1 MPRSMNSRFLFLLT
15 LLSLA
20 GSSFAQDAGPLPV
33 ISVTGASAPLEANIR
48 ALLSI
53 DDERC
58 DADLFRLE
66 SRRAQVRREVDRAAQ
81 GLGFYRLSQQLRF
94 GRSDACWT
102 LQIDVMPGEPVLF
115 GDIAVRFAGAQPVE
129 SAPFEALLASFPV
142 ASGAPL
148 NHRSYE
154 NLKSALSALAVENGY
169 FGARF
174 SRSELAIDLARN
186 RADVHIDFDPGPRF
200 AFGTINISPI
210 DELSDRFI
218 SRFVPFASGSPYST
232 EALVELRES
241 LNNSQYFMDVAVTPQ
256 LTAAQTSPTAAV
268 SEVPVNIALQVRP
281 RRSWTA
287 GLGVTTD
294 NGPRMTVN
302 YEDRYFNRSGH
313 RQNGDVALSTMENRA
328 NISHIIPM
336 ADPATESLS
345 VSLGYVGQDNDTFSI
360 DTYKLG
366 VSYRS
371 AIDIPLLGEEWLQNI
386 FSNFQRENSALNTVA
401 VNSHESSN
409 LTITGINWTKTASD
423 DPIFPTRGWR
433 VFTQVSGASNAFVS
447 DLSFLQ
453 LYASA
458 KFVHT
463 IGPGRALVRM
473 EAATTYVDELS
484 VLPVSIRF
492 FTGGD
497 QSVRGYQFG
506 SLGARNELGEVIG
519 GKHLLTAS
527 AEYDF
532 TVRPNWKM
540 AVFMDAGNSFADLNA
555 LSLYKSA
562 GMGLRWMSPIGP
574 IRADIAKGLDG
585 GSFRLHITMGPDL

>member
-1 MPRSMNSRFLFLLT
+1 MNPRCLLLMT
-15 LLSLA
+15 LPMLA
-20 GSSFAQDAGPLPV
+20 GSALAQDEPPSPA
-33 ISVTGASAPLEANIR
+33 ISITGAGAALEANIR
-48 ALLSI
+48 AILSI
-53 DDERC
+53 DAERC
-58 DADLFRLE
+58 DADLARLE
-66 SRRAQVRREVDRAAQ
+66 SRRTQTMREVERAAQ
-81 GLGFYRLSQQLRF
+81 GLGFYRLTQQLQFAR
-94 GRSDACWT
+94 DDTCWS
-102 LQIDVMPGEPVLF
+102 LQMAVEPGEPVLF
-115 GDIAVRFAGAQPVE
+115 GDIVVSFAGALSQE
-129 SAPFEALLASFPV
+129 SAPFEALLATAPV
-142 ASGAPL
+142 VSGAPL
-148 NHRSYE
+148 NHRDYE

-169 FGARF
+169 FSARF
-174 SRSELAIDLARN
+174 SRSELAVDLARN

-210 DELSDRFI
+210 DALSDRFI

-256 LTAAQTSPTAAV
+256 LTAAQTSPTAMV

-313 RQNGDVALSTMENRA
+313 RQNGDIALSTMENRA

-345 VSLGYVGQDNDTFSI
+345 ISLGYLGQDNDTFSI

-371 AIDIPLLGEEWLQNI
+371 TIDIPLLGEEWLQNI
-386 FSNFQRENSALNTVA
+386 FSNFQRENSSLNTVT
-401 VNSHESSN
+401 VDGHESSN
-409 LTITGINWTKTASD
+409 LTISGINWTRTAAD

-433 VFTQVSGASNAFVS
+433 VFTQVSGASNAFLS
-447 DLSFLQ
+447 DLSFVQ
-453 LYASA
+453 LYASG
-458 KFVHT
+458 KFVHNL
-463 IGPGRALVRM
+463 GPGRALLRM
-473 EAATTYVDELS
+473 EAATTFVDGVSE
-484 VLPVSIRF
+484 LPVSIRF

-497 QSVRGYQFG
+497 QSVRGYQYG
-506 SLGARNELGEVIG
+506 SLGALNALGEVIG

-540 AVFMDAGNSFADLNA
+540 AVFMDAGNSFADLDA
-555 LSLYKSA
+555 ISLYKSA
-562 GMGLRWMSPIGP
+562 GLGLRWMSPIGP
-574 IRADIAKGLDG
+574 IRADVAKGLDD

>member
-1 MPRSMNSRFLFLLT
+1 MTRSMNSRFLLLLT
-15 LLSLA
+15 LLAMA
-20 GSSFAQDAGPLPV
+20 GSALGQDAGPAPL
-33 ISVTGASAPLEANIR
+33 ISISGASAPLEANIR
-48 ALLSI
+48 SLLSI
-53 DDERC
+53 DSERC
-58 DADLFRLE
+58 DADLFSLE
-66 SRRAQVRREVDRAAQ
+66 GRRAQVRREVERAAQ
-81 GLGFYRLSQQLRF
+81 GLGFYRLTQQLRF
-94 GRSDACWT
+94 GRNDTCWT
-102 LQIDVMPGEPVLF
+102 LQIDVVPGEPVLF
-115 GDIAVRFAGAQPVE
+115 GDIAVRFAGAQPQE
-129 SAPFEALLASFPV
+129 SAPFEALLASSPV
-142 ASGAPL
+142 VSGAPL
-148 NHRSYE
+148 NHRTYE

-169 FGARF
+169 FSARF

-200 AFGTINISPI
+200 AFGTINITPI
-210 DELSDRFI
+210 SELSDRFI

-241 LNNSQYFMDVAVTPQ
+241 LNNSQYFRDVAVTPQ
-256 LTAAQTSPTAAV
+256 LTAAQTSPTATV
-268 SEVPVNIALQVRP
+268 SEVPVNITLQVRP

-313 RQNGDVALSTMENRA
+313 RQNGDISLSTMENRA

-345 VSLGYVGQDNDTFSI
+345 VSLGYVGQDNDTYSI

-371 AIDIPLLGEEWLQNI
+371 TIDIPLLGDEWLQNI

-401 VNSHESSN
+401 VDGHESSN
-409 LTITGINWTKTASD
+409 LTITGINWTKTAAD

-433 VFTQVSGASNAFVS
+433 LFTQVSGASNAFVS

-453 LYASA
+453 LYASG
-458 KFVHT
+458 KFVHS

-473 EAATTYVDELS
+473 EAATTFVDGLS
-484 VLPVSIRF
+484 ELPVSIRY

-506 SLGARNELGEVIG
+506 SLGALNELGEVIG
-519 GKHLLTAS
+519 GKHLLTGS

-540 AVFMDAGNSFADLNA
+540 AVFMDAGNSFTDLQDF
-555 LSLYKSA
+555 SLYKSA
-562 GMGLRWMSPIGP
+562 GLGLRWMSPIGP
-574 IRADIAKGLDG
+574 IRADIAKGLDD

>member
-1 MPRSMNSRFLFLLT
+1 MTTMNSTRKPLL
-15 LLSLA
+15 LLMLLA
-20 GSSFAQDAGPLPV
+20 GSAAAQAPAPSPSIL
-33 ISVTGASAPLEANIR
+33 ITGADAPLEANIR
-48 ALLSI
+48 ALLSL
-53 DDERC
+53 DGERC
-58 DADLFRLE
+58 DADLTTLNA
-66 SRRAQVRREVDRAAQ
+66 RRPQLTREVERAAQ
-81 GLGFYRLSQQLRF
+81 GLGYYRLTQQVRF
-94 GRSDACWT
+94 SRDETCWRA
-102 LQIDVMPGEPVLF
+102 QIDVVPGEPVLF
-115 GDIAVRFAGAQPVE
+115 GDIVITLDE
-129 SAPFEALLASFPV
+129 SNADSTAPFQGFLATAPV
-142 ASGAPL
+142 LTGTPL

-154 NLKSALSALAVENGY
+154 NLKSALSTLAVENGY
-169 FGARF
+169 FSARF

-186 RADVHIDFDPGPRF
+186 RADVHIDFDPGQRF

-210 DELSDRFI
+210 EALSDRFI
-218 SRFVPFASGSPYST
+218 SRFVPFETGAPYST
-232 EALVELRES
+232 EALVDLRES

-256 LTAAQTSPTAAV
+256 LTAAQTVASTTV

-336 ADPATESLS
+336 TDPATESLS
-345 VSLGYVGQDNDTFSI
+345 VSLGYLGQDNDTFSI

-371 AIDIPLLGEEWLQNI
+371 TINIPLVGDEWLQNI

-401 VNSHESSN
+401 VNGHESSN
-409 LTITGINWTKTASD
+409 LTITGINWTKTSAD

-433 VFTQVSGASNAFVS
+433 LFTQVSGASNAFVS
-447 DLSFLQ
+447 DLSFVQ
-453 LYASA
+453 LYASG
-458 KFVHT
+458 KFVRS
-463 IGPGRALVRM
+463 IGPGRALLRM
-473 EAATTYVDELS
+473 EAATTFVDGLS
-484 VLPVSIRF
+484 ELPVSIRF

-497 QSVRGYQFG
+497 QSVRGYQYG
-506 SLGARNELGEVIG
+506 SIGALNELGEVIG

-532 TVRPNWKM
+532 TVHPNWKM
-540 AVFMDAGNSFADLNA
+540 AVFMDAGNSFADLSA

-562 GMGLRWMSPIGP
+562 GLGLRWMSPIGP
-574 IRADIAKGLDG
+574 IRADIAKGLDDG
-585 GSFRLHITMGPDL
+585 TFRLHITMGPDL